1 MKVFIVGGTGFI
13 GYYTTLELLKKGY
26 EVTTISLPDI
36 ELGDWFPKDVEVKYG
51 DIFKMPDDEL
61 KTLFEGYDAMVYSV
75 GPDDRVKPKENAYE
89 FFHHRLVESCGRVV
103 AMAREA
109 GVKKCVVTNS
119 YFAYF
124 DRINPE
130 RKLSQ
135 HHAYVKCRVE
145 QAERVIS
152 EGKDMMDV
160 MVLELPYIFG
170 TMPERVPLWKDIL
183 VSRLAKGKKVYYP
196 KGGSI
201 MIAVEH
207 VAEAVVGAIE
217 NGKHGER
224 YPIGDVN
231 MSWVEMLRTMLRSM
245 GMPDK
250 KTVTVPTFLVNLQG
264 KKIKKED
271 DENGVDAGL
280 DPLYLFKDIMC
291 QELYFDPTESVKKLG
306 YGRGGIEE
314 SIDKT
319 IKACVKEMGI

>member
-1 MKVFIVGGTGFI
+1 MKVFVVGGTGFI

-26 EVTTISLPDI
+26 EVATISLPDI
-36 ELGDWFPKDVEVKYG
+36 ELGDWFPKGVKIHYG
-51 DIFKMPDDEL
+51 DIFKMPETEL
-61 KTLFEGYDAMVYSV
+61 KALFEGYDAMIYSV
-75 GPDDRVKPKENAYE
+75 GPDDRVKPQGNAYQ
-89 FFHHRLVESCGRVV
+89 FFHERLVKWCGKVV

-109 GVKKCVVTNS
+109 GVKRCVVTNS

-124 DRINPE
+124 ARINPE
-130 RKLSQ
+130 RKLTE
-135 HHAYVKCRVE
+135 HHPYIRCRVE

-170 TMPERVPLWKDIL
+170 CMPERVPLWKDIL

-196 KGGSI
+196 KGGSN

-207 VAEAVVGAIE
+207 VAEAIVGAIE
-217 NGKHGER
+217 NGKHGKR

-231 MSWVEMLRTMLRSM
+231 MSWIEMLQLMLNSM
-245 GMPDK
+245 NMSNK
-250 KTVTVPTFLVNLQG
+250 KIVTVPSFIVNLMG
-264 KKIKKED
+264 RKIKKED
-271 DENGVDAGL
+271 EKSGFDAGL
-280 DPLYLFKDIMC
+280 DPLYLFRDIMC
-291 QELYFDPTESVKKLG
+291 KELYFDPTESVNELG

-319 IKACVKEMGI
+319 IKACIKDIVI